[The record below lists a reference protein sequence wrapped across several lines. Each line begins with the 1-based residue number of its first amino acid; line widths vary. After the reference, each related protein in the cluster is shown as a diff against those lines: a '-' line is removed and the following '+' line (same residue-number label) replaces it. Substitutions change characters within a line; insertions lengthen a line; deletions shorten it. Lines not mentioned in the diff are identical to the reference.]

1 MRLTM
6 RSRFSVSFCLSAL
19 GVVVDMICYI
29 PNMTSEKVA
38 LTTMFVCIVLFFF
51 SLALFP
57 IAVSTYC
64 SKRHVAA
71 ILIGIQVALGAWS
84 WLRKKVSSND
94 RTLSLG
100 SALFALFG
108 IALNFAFI
116 IYATRL
122 CRGMGV

>member
-1 MRLTM
+1 
-6 RSRFSVSFCLSAL
+6 
-19 GVVVDMICYI
+19 MICYI

-84 WLRKKVSSND
+84 SLRNKVSSND

-100 SALFALFG
+100 AALFALFG
-108 IALNFAFI
+108 IGLNFGFI

-122 CRGMGV
+122 CRGLSV